1 MMNDRRGPGQADA
14 GLCARCAHVQIV
26 TSSRGSTF
34 YLCRLAAVDLRFPRY
49 PRIPVTECDGF
60 RHDSVPA
67 DPTGEEENRRVW
79 VRIKGRMHTIEPAR
93 LKPGVTTKSLP
104 AEGDQPGVESADT
117 GLIRGRALIFWDPMS
132 LPGTKFAKKRD
143 AIDTDQIT
151 PAADCVSESLDTLDE
166 RWKAGSFRYL
176 MPDFRARVHSG
187 QNFVIAGDRFA
198 IGSSR
203 EMSPAGLKGVAEEA
217 GLQMVVVCG
226 HNMGDIF
233 RRNSFNLGLHVV
245 QSPEAVADARD
256 DDEFNFDPVTRRLTN
271 ETQGKSYE
279 PVPLSPKEEE
289 IRRSGGIFEVGRRE
303 FRKSVLTRPSIDWP
317 DRAAA
322 EGMTTTEQIIWA
334 HRVDKELKARD
345 LKPGM
350 TLRVYADLLPAS
362 DGTAP
367 FSIHTFNQ
375 ITGGNVI
382 DPRQAAIA
390 NDHFVF
396 TGVEADD
403 KQTSIGREFA
413 RIHDIRRPYYATPGD
428 GIFHFYFPEQGLVM
442 PGQFIPGAD
451 SHSRAYGAYGA
462 VGIGVGSTTLGFG
475 WATGYIYFTLAKA
488 RRVTFKGRLQAWVSG
503 KDIVLELLRQWG
515 AKQSQ
520 GMSVELVDAD
530 KQLPIAYRNTIANM
544 MAEAEALNG
553 IFAPDDITYDWY
565 RRKGVSELPYP
576 PIAPGGQAVY
586 AIDESIDL
594 SSVRPMIAKPFSP
607 GNAFP
612 AEEVARERVTFD
624 KAMIGSC
631 TNGSYDDLL
640 QAALVLVGARSKG
653 MKTVTR
659 EFAIFPGSGGVKSQ
673 IEQPDPRLGGESI
686 AEVFR
691 SVGGQIRESWCG
703 PCFGQGPDALTA
715 GQRAIT
721 SFNRNWQN
729 RMGLGGEGYLA
740 SPAVVAAS
748 ALAGYMA
755 PPSELGLTWDAEVY
769 GV

>member
-1 MMNDRRGPGQADA
+1 M
-14 GLCARCAHVQIV
+14 
-26 TSSRGSTF
+26 
-34 YLCRLAAVDLRFPRY
+34 
-49 PRIPVTECDGF
+49 
-60 RHDSVPA
+60 
-67 DPTGEEENRRVW
+67 
-79 VRIKGRMHTIEPAR
+79 
-93 LKPGVTTKSLP
+93 
-104 AEGDQPGVESADT
+104 
-117 GLIRGRALIFWDPMS
+117 IRGKALVFWDPKS
-132 LPGTKFAKKRD
+132 LPGTKFARKLD

-151 PAADCVSESLDTLDE
+151 PAADCVSESLETLDE
-166 RWKAGSFRYL
+166 KWKAGSFRYL
-176 MPDFRARVHSG
+176 MPDFRARVHRG
-187 QNFVIAGDRFA
+187 ENFIIAGDRFA

-217 GLQMVVVCG
+217 GLEMVVVAG
-226 HNMGDIF
+226 NNMGDIF
-233 RRNSFNLGLHVV
+233 RRNSFNLGLHIV
-245 QSPEAVADARD
+245 QSAEAVADAQD
-256 DDEFNFDPVTRRLTN
+256 GDEFRFDPVTRQLRN
-271 ETQGKSYE
+271 ETRGKDYV

-289 IRRSGGIFEVGRRE
+289 IRRSGGIFTVGRNE
-303 FRKSVLTRPSIDWP
+303 FKKSVLTRPSVDWT
-317 DRAAA
+317 DAADA
-322 EGMTTTEQIIWA
+322 RRMTSTEQIIWA
-334 HRVDKELKARD
+334 HRVDKTMKVSD
-345 LKPGM
+345 LRPGA

-375 ITGGNVI
+375 ITGGQTI

-396 TGVEADD
+396 TGVDADD

-413 RIHDIRRPYYATPGD
+413 RLHRIEKPYYATPGD

-475 WATGYIYFTLAKA
+475 WSTGYIYCTLATQ
-488 RRVTFKGRLQAWVSG
+488 RRVVFRGKLQPWVGG
-503 KDIVLELLRQWG
+503 KDIVLELLRRWG

-520 GMSVELVDAD
+520 GMSVELVDGD
-530 KQLPIAYRNTIANM
+530 TQLPIAYRNTIANM

-553 IFAPDDITYDWY
+553 IFAPDDITYEWY
-565 RRKGVSELPYP
+565 RRKGITELPYP
-576 PIAPGGQAVY
+576 AFAPGADAVY
-586 AIDESIDL
+586 EIDEAFELAD
-594 SSVRPMIAKPFSP
+594 VRPMIAKPFSP

-612 AEEVARERVTFD
+612 AEDVARERITFD

-640 QAALVLVGARSKG
+640 QAAFVLRAARQAGIGK
-653 MKTVTR
+653 VER
-659 EFAIFPGSGGVKSQ
+659 ELAIFPGSGGVGKQ
-673 IEQPDPRLGGESI
+673 IETADPRLGGESI

-691 SVGGQIRESWCG
+691 SVGGKIRQSWCG
-703 PCFGQGPDALTA
+703 PCFGQGPDALSA

-755 PPSELGLTWDAEVY
+755 PPSELGLEWDAETF